1 MKNLIPALSMLM
13 LAVLVLP
20 ASAQEHDNSVYLGAL
35 VGDFDDSSGKIN
47 QLAEAIPAENY
58 DWRPSDGVRSVSEAL
73 MHVVLANYYFSTA
86 LGHSGPEEMP
96 EESLADK
103 DAIKAH
109 LMASQDLV
117 RDAINMHTST
127 DLAET
132 MQMFGREMSRYGL
145 LMIVAGHSHEHLGQ
159 LIAYARSNNIA
170 PPWSGG

>member
-13 LAVLVLP
+13 LAVP
-20 ASAQEHDNSVYLGAL
+20 AAAQDHDNSAYLGAL
-35 VGDFDDSSGKIN
+35 VSDFDGSSSKIN
-47 QLAEAIPAENY
+47 QLAEAIPAELY
-58 DWRPSDGVRSVSEAL
+58 DWRPSEGVRSVSEAL

-86 LGHSGPEEMP
+86 LGHSAPEEMP

-117 RDAINMHTST
+117 REAINMHTSS

-132 MQMFGREMSRYGL
+132 MPMFGQEMSRYGV
-145 LMIVAGHSHEHLGQ
+145 LMIVTGHSHEHLGQ
-159 LIAYARSNNIA
+159 MIAYARSNNIA